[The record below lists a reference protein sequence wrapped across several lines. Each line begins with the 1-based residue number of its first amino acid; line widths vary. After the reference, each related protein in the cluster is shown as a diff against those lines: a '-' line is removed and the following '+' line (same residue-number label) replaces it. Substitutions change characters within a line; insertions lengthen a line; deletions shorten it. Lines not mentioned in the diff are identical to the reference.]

1 MHFQSCRILGAGLSL
16 VLVACGGGVSSEEGA
31 RAAYLG
37 LDLAV
42 EKAMNLGFDGFN
54 AATSANIPPQMTTG
68 DESGTMTISGQVDQ
82 GASANKG
89 MRLRVELVE
98 YSDETDEEEL
108 AITYDTPDAAAL
120 PALTLQLRDIPDGT
134 LSGSLVGTF
143 RMTGEIE
150 GDVTLNLT
158 FAGEIEPHPDGGVR
172 RVVGSTT
179 VTGTATS
186 SYGTYQVDLTI

>member
-1 MHFQSCRILGAGLSL
+1 MHFELSKIVIAGLSL
-16 VLVACGGGVSSEEGA
+16 SLLACGGGVSSEESA

-54 AATSANIPPQMTTG
+54 AASSANIPPQMTTG

-82 GASANKG
+82 GASDNKG
-89 MRLRVELVE
+89 MRLLVELVE
-98 YSDETDEEEL
+98 YSDQTDEEEL
-108 AITYDTPDAAAL
+108 AITYDTPDPAAL
-120 PALTLQLRDIPDGT
+120 PRLTLQLRSIPNGT
-134 LSGSLVGTF
+134 LSGTLTGTF
-143 RMTGEIE
+143 QMTGELA
-150 GDVTLNLT
+150 GDVTLDLS
-158 FAGEIEPHPDGGVR
+158 FSGAIEAGPDDTVR

-186 SYGTYQVDLTI
+186 GYGTYEVDLTI

>member
-1 MHFQSCRILGAGLSL
+1 MHFERCKIVAAGLSL
-16 VLVACGGGVSSEEGA
+16 ALVACGGGVSSEEGA

-37 LDLAV
+37 VDLAV

-54 AATSANIPPQMTTG
+54 AATSANIPTQTTTG
-68 DESGTMTISGQVDQ
+68 DESGTITISGQVDQ
-82 GASANKG
+82 GASDNKG
-89 MRLRVELVE
+89 MRLLVELVE

-108 AITYDTPDAAAL
+108 AITYDTPDPAAL
-120 PALTLQLRDIPDGT
+120 PALTLQLRSIPDGT
-134 LSGSLVGTF
+134 LSGTLVGTF
-143 RMTGEIE
+143 RMTGELD

-158 FAGEIEPHPDGGVR
+158 FAGAIEPHPDGGVR

-179 VTGTATS
+179 VIGTATS